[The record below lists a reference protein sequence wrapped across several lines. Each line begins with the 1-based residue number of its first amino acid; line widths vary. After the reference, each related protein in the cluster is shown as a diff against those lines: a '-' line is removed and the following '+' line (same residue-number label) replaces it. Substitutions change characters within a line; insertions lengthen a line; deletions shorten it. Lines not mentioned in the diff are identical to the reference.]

1 MGGLAVFIA
10 TFGYVGYFPIAPGTA
25 GSLAALLLYAAVRWA
40 GTPAVEL
47 ATMIAVL
54 ATGIW
59 AASGTER
66 ALDRKDPGPVV
77 IDEVLGM
84 LMTLAFM
91 PLSWGGIAAGFVLLL
106 GFALP
111 PIVALRRVPTL
122 RVLRRDLGLPDSAG
136 WAGYAVG
143 VAALGGLLL
152 WEAQDAKTGWYV
164 LGGAVGTMAALA
176 LVTLALLRLATWS
189 GRRAPFAWR
198 FGLANLQR
206 RRLHDRRRRRDDDGA
221 RDAPIHRNRAVD
233 RCRHP

>member
-25 GSLAALLLYAAVRWA
+25 GSLAALLLYALVRWA

-54 ATGIW
+54 AIGIW

-91 PLSWGGIAAGFVLLL
+91 PLSWGGIAAGFVLFRVFDVIKPFPAGRLEH
-106 GFALP
+106 LP
-111 PIVALRRVPTL
+111 
-122 RVLRRDLGLPDSAG
+122 
-136 WAGYAVG
+136 
-143 VAALGGLLL
+143 GGLGIM
-152 WEAQDAKTGWYV
+152 ADDAMAGVYGQIVMRMAIAMWPAW
-164 LGGAVGTMAALA
+164 LTM
-176 LVTLALLRLATWS
+176 
-189 GRRAPFAWR
+189 
-198 FGLANLQR
+198 
-206 RRLHDRRRRRDDDGA
+206 
-221 RDAPIHRNRAVD
+221 
-233 RCRHP
+233 